1 MKLSKHFIYLLS
13 FSSIIMTRCSS
24 NTAQY
29 EEDNNSVRIYMRGR
43 PVTLYVPEKRA
54 DALNYDITKV
64 QPAPT
69 KKLKLDWVIYS

>member
-1 MKLSKHFIYLLS
+1 MLTSQFI
-13 FSSIIMTRCSS
+13 SSNIFFYSRSS

-29 EEDNNSVRIYMRGR
+29 EEDNNSVRMFMRGR

-54 DALNYDITKV
+54 DSLNYDISKV

-69 KKLKLDWVIYS
+69 KKLKLDWV